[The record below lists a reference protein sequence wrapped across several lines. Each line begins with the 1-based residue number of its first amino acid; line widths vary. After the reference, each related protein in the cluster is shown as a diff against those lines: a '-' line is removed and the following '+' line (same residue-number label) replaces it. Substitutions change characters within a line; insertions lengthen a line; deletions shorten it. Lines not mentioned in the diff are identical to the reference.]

1 MQRDE
6 DCGTDADG
14 MKSGEYCNFCYKDGS
29 FTDEGISMERK
40 IDKIVK
46 IAVSSM
52 NIPEAKARAQ
62 ANSIIPRL
70 KRWRKAK

>member
-1 MQRDE
+1 MQKDQ
-6 DCGTDADG
+6 DFGTNVDG
-14 MKSGEYCNFCYKDGS
+14 TKNNEYCGFCYKHGG

-52 NIPEAKARAQ
+52 NIPETKARAQ

-70 KRWRKAK
+70 KRWRKAE